1 MKLTHEIITHILYDF
16 GIFSNALSI
25 KNEEFKTSSKIKFE
39 DNGAL
44 TERYIYSIKSSIENR
59 QLKVYFI
66 DASSKISE
74 EYSMLIEIDNL
85 PIYGLYFYEDD
96 EGVRSIISTS
106 LDKKS
111 WFNCSV
117 FLQATF
123 LAGMEQLKELKFPW
137 EKNELSEQEKDMV
150 FSFMEHFNAD
160 EK

>member
-1 MKLTHEIITHILYDF
+1 MKLTHEIIAHILYDF
-16 GIFSNALSI
+16 GIFSDSLSI
-25 KNEEFKTSSKIKFE
+25 KKEDFKKSSKFNFE
-39 DNGAL
+39 DSGAL
-44 TERYIYSIKSSIENR
+44 TERFIYSIKSSIENR
-59 QLKVYFI
+59 QLKVYFL

-74 EYSMLIEIDNL
+74 EYSLLIEIDNL
-85 PIYGLYFYEDD
+85 PIYGLYFYEDQ
-96 EGVRSIISTS
+96 EGERSIISSS

-111 WFNCSV
+111 WFNCSI

-137 EKNELSEQEKDMV
+137 EKNELSEQDQDMV